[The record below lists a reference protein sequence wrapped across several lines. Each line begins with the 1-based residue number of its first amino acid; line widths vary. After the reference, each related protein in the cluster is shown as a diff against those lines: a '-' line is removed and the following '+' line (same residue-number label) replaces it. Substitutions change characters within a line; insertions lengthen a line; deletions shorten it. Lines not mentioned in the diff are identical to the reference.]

1 MMPVKKIEII
11 VDELEMPNVLKL
23 LDAAGVSGY
32 TVIKDATGKGDR
44 GLREGDDLTGVF
56 ANSYVMTACPA
67 EQLDLIVESIRPILK
82 QRGGVCLVSEAQW
95 IIH

>member
-11 VDELEMPNVLKL
+11 VDELQLPTLLNL
-23 LDAAGVSGY
+23 LDQAGVSGY

-44 GLREGDDLTGVF
+44 GVRGGGDLTRVF
-56 ANSYVMTACPA
+56 ANSYVLTACP
-67 EQLDLIVESIRPILK
+67 EDKLDLIVETIRPILK